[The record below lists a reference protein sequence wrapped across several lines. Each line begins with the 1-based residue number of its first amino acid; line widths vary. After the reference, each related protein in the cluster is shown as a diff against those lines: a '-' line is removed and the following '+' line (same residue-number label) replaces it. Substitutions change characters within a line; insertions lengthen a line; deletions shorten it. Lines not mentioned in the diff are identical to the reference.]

1 MFLSFY
7 FFADKR
13 LVNHTIRTE
22 LVPHL
27 DTCEFIC
34 YQEPNCVS
42 INFEIKASADGTFS
56 CELNNSTHRR
66 HDDEFVDKLGYLYRG
81 TDVSSFFFFF
91 YFFFPFLSR

>member
-1 MFLSFY
+1 MLMFPSFF

-13 LVNHTIRTE
+13 LVNHTIRIE
-22 LVPHL
+22 RVPDL

-56 CELNNSTHRR
+56 CELNNLTHRR
-66 HDDEFVDKLGYLYRG
+66 HDGEFVDKVGYLYRG
-81 TDVSSFFFFF
+81 TDVSS
-91 YFFFPFLSR
+91 